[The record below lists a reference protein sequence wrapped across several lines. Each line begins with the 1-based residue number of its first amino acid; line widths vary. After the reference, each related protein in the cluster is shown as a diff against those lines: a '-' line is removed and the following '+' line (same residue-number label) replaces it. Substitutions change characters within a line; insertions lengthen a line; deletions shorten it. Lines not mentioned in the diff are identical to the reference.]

1 MARTPEGKVKDKV
14 KKLLDRKGVYHF
26 SPYMAGFGR
35 AGVPDIIA
43 CVAGS
48 FYAIE
53 CKAGSSKPTALQQ
66 KEMQKIVDAGGQVM
80 VISETN
86 IGQVEE
92 YLNRMLETV

>member
-14 KKLLDRKGVYHF
+14 KKLLNRKGVYHF

-53 CKAGSSKPTALQQ
+53 CKAGSGKPTALQQ
-66 KEMQKIVDAGGQVM
+66 REMEKIVGAGGQVM
-80 VISETN
+80 VINETN
-86 IGQVEE
+86 IEQVGN
-92 YLNRMLETV
+92 YLSRMLQL